1 MPDSDEQAFF
11 DFMETERS
19 ASPRTLRNY
28 RNALAVY
35 AEWRGDAFEGWR
47 KASEDDF
54 RDYLFDLMKQG
65 LKRSTIRLRF
75 AALRS
80 FYKYLVLR
88 QGLANSPVAGVQL
101 PKPDKQLP
109 VVLSVSQIEQ
119 LLNLPLTLEPD
130 PKSPAWLRLR
140 DAAILELF
148 YSCGLRIS
156 ELLALNVADVDF
168 MGETLQVMGKGSKE
182 RIVPIGGPAIS
193 AIQRYRQ
200 DAAITSGP
208 LFLSKRRTRITQ
220 QAVDQLL
227 KKYLKLSDI
236 PFAISPHK
244 LRHSFATH
252 LLDAGADLRSVQ
264 SLLGHASLSTT
275 QIYTHVTKDRLKQAY
290 DEAHPRAK

>member
-1 MPDSDEQAFF
+1 MASSDQQAFF
-11 DFMETERS
+11 DFMATERS

-28 RNALAVY
+28 RAALAAY
-35 AEWRGDAFEGWR
+35 SAWRGEGFRDWR
-47 KASEDDF
+47 SEQADDF
-54 RDYLFDLMKQG
+54 RDYLFELMKQG

-75 AALRS
+75 ASLRS
-80 FYKYLVLR
+80 FYKFLVLR
-88 QGLANSPVAGVQL
+88 RGLGNSPVAGVQL

-109 VVLSVSQIEQ
+109 VVLSVAQIDQ
-119 LLNLPLTLEPD
+119 LLGIPLALEPD
-130 PKSPAWLRLR
+130 PKSPPWLRLR

-156 ELLALNVADVDF
+156 ELLALEVADVDF
-168 MGETLQVMGKGSKE
+168 IGETLQVMGKGSKE
-182 RIVPIGGPAIS
+182 RIVPVGTPAIN
-193 AIQRYRQ
+193 AIQRYRKE
-200 DAAITSGP
+200 AAVTSGP

-227 KKYLKLSDI
+227 KKYLRLSDI

-290 DEAHPRAK
+290 DKAHPRA